1 MTEYDYANL
10 PNESLVMSEDGIV
23 PEELTSLAQEAIFNT
38 INANRHLAVEA
49 RAYYVYDR
57 KGYMNFDAVGGPRN
71 LSYGR
76 KSDDMIL
83 QLTVRVQHH
92 VDAPDEVSELENA
105 LNEFKT
111 QEEREKL
118 EREIAEAE
126 AQVQKAQ
133 QDAEQKRQK
142 LAELR
147 NKQA

>member
-1 MTEYDYANL
+1 MTAYNYDNL
-10 PNESLVMSEDGIV
+10 PNESSEMGKNGVV
-23 PEELTSLAQEAIFNT
+23 PEELTSLAQEAILNI
-38 INANRHLAVEA
+38 INSNNYLAMEA

-126 AQVQKAQ
+126 AQVQKVQ
-133 QDAEQKRQK
+133 QDAERKRAR
-142 LAELR
+142 LEELKKKR
-147 NKQA
+147 